1 VLALDTL
8 VAAAV
13 EDVPANDP
21 PQSPALGDCY
31 LVGNTP
37 SGEWSQ
43 FPGHIAAFGGGGWRF
58 IAPRE
63 GMALL
68 VKASGL
74 IAAYRAGTWEI
85 GIARASRFVVDGLQ
99 VVGAQAA
106 AIPDPTGGT
115 TVDAEARAAVSE
127 MLAALRQ
134 HGLIST

>member
-1 VLALDTL
+1 MSLRHVERPRYHRIHRRKYDNEALLALDTL

-43 FPGHIAAFGGGGWRF
+43 FPGHIAAFGGGGWTF

-63 GMALL
+63 GMAVL

-74 IAAYRAGTWEI
+74 IAAYRAGTW
-85 GIARASRFVVDGLQ
+85 
-99 VVGAQAA
+99 
-106 AIPDPTGGT
+106 
-115 TVDAEARAAVSE
+115 
-127 MLAALRQ
+127 
-134 HGLIST
+134 